1 MIFSILLDFFFL
13 NLFIFTGILISIEDF
28 PNFEVYFSTLIFVKL
43 KDDESLN
50 MSSIKNFGLGEL
62 FKTIY
67 DASISN
73 SSFAGKLAFICPN
86 GFVFSWLLF

>member
-1 MIFSILLDFFFL
+1 MIFSILLDFFLL
-13 NLFIFTGILISIEDF
+13 NFFIFTGILISIEDF

-62 FKTIY
+62 FRTIY
-67 DASISN
+67 DTSISN
-73 SSFAGKLAFICPN
+73 FSFVGKLAFICPN
-86 GFVFSWLLF
+86 GFVFS